1 MKTANLV
8 KQPTGALKFIS
19 SLMGRMDQALAK
31 IFHKEAAIDP
41 SFRRTKPFHKLPGYV
56 ERKRE
61 SAGARRKQ
69 AATAA
74 KVANMALVAPKF
86 PKARTHTPL
95 EYRQAKE
102 GGSFTWTGRNTPLFN
117 SLGNRIVGWLPGRRI
132 WTGGISTHKEVTPQ

>member
-31 IFHKEAAIDP
+31 IFQKEAAIDP

-69 AATAA
+69 AAAAA

-86 PKARTHTPL
+86 PKERTHKPHDFRVAEDGKSYTLVGQNPRRL
-95 EYRQAKE
+95 WAAGVSTNQE
-102 GGSFTWTGRNTPLFN
+102 NT
-117 SLGNRIVGWLPGRRI
+117 
-132 WTGGISTHKEVTPQ
+132 